1 MKNKDTKNIP
11 EHTPI
16 EDLTAAFRAHMSS
29 HLDAVHTS
37 SAVSSR
43 MPYIEPHTGTFY
55 KDDVYVGGISV
66 YKALTQIDFIC
77 KQLKK
82 DAPVTNLETVQHMN
96 SKELATF
103 IVTEAKK
110 CISGIGD
117 PVQEL
122 IEWLES
128 PA

>member
-1 MKNKDTKNIP
+1 MKDKDTKKVSDY
-11 EHTPI
+11 TLI
-16 EDLTAAFRAHMSS
+16 EELTAAFRASAGHSS
-29 HLDAVHTS
+29 MFPPSPIPPPELHSIHL
-37 SAVSSR
+37 
-43 MPYIEPHTGTFY
+43 
-55 KDDVYVGGISV
+55 
-66 YKALTQIDFIC
+66 ALAQIDFIY
-77 KQLKK
+77 KQFKK

-128 PA
+128 PT